1 LGHADSGT
9 PRISESWIDQNRDAD
24 GADLALQRLL
34 FSKSCHMCG
43 KLGVTFG
50 DEDVGHGPPVLI
62 DCPSGL
68 PSFHF
73 PGSTLKLSFWSSD
86 ATE

>member
-1 LGHADSGT
+1 
-9 PRISESWIDQNRDAD
+9 
-24 GADLALQRLL
+24 
-34 FSKSCHMCG
+34 MCG

-50 DEDVGHGPPVLI
+50 DEDVGNGPPALI

-68 PSFHF
+68 
-73 PGSTLKLSFWSSD
+73 KLSIWSSD